1 MGEFITTGRVKQ
13 GRLEIRRRQE
23 MRNTIAKW
31 KDGDVLITIT
41 PRRAARSMNQ
51 NAWYWGVIVE
61 HLSEHTGHTPD
72 ELHELLKAMFLP
84 KRLAVQDQNG
94 EIQGEY
100 VIGGSTTKLNTLEFG
115 EYCEAIRQW
124 AAETLG
130 VVIPDPDT
138 GALWPGARQQWAS

>member
-1 MGEFITTGRVKQ
+1 MGEFVTTGSVKQ

-23 MRNTIAKW
+23 LRATIARW
-31 KDGDVLITIT
+31 RDGDVLITIT
-41 PRRAARSMNQ
+41 PRRAARSVDQ

-100 VIGGSTTKLNTLEFG
+100 VIGGSTTKLNKLEFG
-115 EYCEAIRQW
+115 DYCERIRQW
-124 AAETLG
+124 ASDTLG
-130 VVIPDPDT
+130 VVIPDPDR